1 MGVLRTF
8 CVCVLLTSGLS
19 SRLLH
24 PPPHVRLRLLAGLEG
39 LVMKDARSVYQP
51 GKRKWLK
58 MKRDYLG
65 AGSLADSCDLVGI
78 ACPMGSIDHPI
89 ARDCCVG
96 LAATEVGLGACR
108 SFFLCLED
116 RIP

>member
-1 MGVLRTF
+1 VLRTF

-24 PPPHVRLRLLAGLEG
+24 TPPHVRLRLLAGLEG

-78 ACPMGSIDHPI
+78 ACPVRSIDHPI
-89 ARDCCVG
+89 ARDGCVG
-96 LAATEVGLGACR
+96 LAATEVGLGACH
-108 SFFLCLED
+108 SFSCA
-116 RIP
+116 

>member
-1 MGVLRTF
+1 M
-8 CVCVLLTSGLS
+8 CVLLTRGLS
-19 SRLLH
+19 LRL
-24 PPPHVRLRLLAGLEG
+24 PPPPTHTRLLAGLEG

-78 ACPMGSIDHPI
+78 
-89 ARDCCVG
+89 G
-96 LAATEVGLGACR
+96 LYCER
-108 SFFLCLED
+108 H
-116 RIP
+116 

>member
-1 MGVLRTF
+1 
-8 CVCVLLTSGLS
+8 
-19 SRLLH
+19 
-24 PPPHVRLRLLAGLEG
+24 
-39 LVMKDARSVYQP
+39 MKDARSVYQP

-65 AGSLADSCDLVGI
+65 SGSLADSCDLVGI
-78 ACPMGSIDHPI
+78 ACPVGSIDHPI

-96 LAATEVGLGACR
+96 LVATEVGLSACR
-108 SFFLCLED
+108 PFFLCLED